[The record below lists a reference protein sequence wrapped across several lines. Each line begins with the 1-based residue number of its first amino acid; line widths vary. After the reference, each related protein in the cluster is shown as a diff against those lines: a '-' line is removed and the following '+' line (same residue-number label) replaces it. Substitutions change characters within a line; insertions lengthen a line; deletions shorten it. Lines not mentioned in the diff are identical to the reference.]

1 MINEQ
6 TVQQDIEQLQSLIVL
21 VETYETIAGTS
32 VRRIRSSVLANR
44 AFHIGLNRMFRE
56 TTDAYRKEVDR
67 MMEKKKIR
75 REGHI
80 SLMKHTK
87 KTVLML
93 LSANTGLYGDVINRT
108 FMAFVTEIKRTEA
121 DIVIIGRMGKMF
133 FEETMPGKEFTYFNF
148 PDNAIDIESLKQI
161 TGNLNQYEKVVAFYA
176 VFKNLL
182 TQQVRASI
190 ISGAELPTE
199 KSDEKSVQAY
209 FFEPSLE
216 EVSLF
221 FETEIFA
228 SLLEQIFHES
238 RLAKL
243 ASRMVL
249 LDHAIINIESELK
262 RTSLSKQR
270 VHHRTL
276 NRHLLDSLSGVSL
289 WSQ

>member
-1 MINEQ
+1 MEQ
-6 TVQQDIEQLQSLIVL
+6 SRGEPLARFL
-21 VETYETIAGTS
+21 
-32 VRRIRSSVLANR
+32 RRWV
-44 AFHIGLNRMFRE
+44 IGL
-56 TTDAYRKEVDR
+56 
-67 MMEKKKIR
+67 
-75 REGHI
+75 H
-80 SLMKHTK
+80 
-87 KTVLML
+87 
-93 LSANTGLYGDVINRT
+93 
-108 FMAFVTEIKRTEA
+108 
-121 DIVIIGRMGKMF
+121 
-133 FEETMPGKEFTYFNF
+133 
-148 PDNAIDIESLKQI
+148 
-161 TGNLNQYEKVVAFYA
+161 
-176 VFKNLL
+176 
-182 TQQVRASI
+182 
-190 ISGAELPTE
+190 
-199 KSDEKSVQAY
+199 
-209 FFEPSLE
+209 SLE